1 MSPLFPLNL
10 ALAWHRQGIGSHS
23 KIAQEPPSPPCSRPF
38 RTDFRKR
45 LDADA
50 RRQSGGAHMQALDG
64 GVRAVGEVDVHRHH
78 VGIPRERLATEG
90 VVHGQPLAGYT
101 VQQLLPPDS

>member
-1 MSPLFPLNL
+1 MSPLFPPNL
-10 ALAWHRQGIGSHS
+10 ALAWHRQGIESHS

-50 RRQSGGAHMQALDG
+50 RRQSRGAHMQALDG

>member
-1 MSPLFPLNL
+1 MDRVRCHLCAPRTWP
-10 ALAWHRQGIGSHS
+10 LAWRRQDIGSHR
-23 KIAQEPPSPPCSRPF
+23 KTAQEPPSPPCSRPF
-38 RTDFRKR
+38 CTDFRKR

-50 RRQSGGAHMQALDG
+50 SRQPGGAHMQALDG

-90 VVHGQPLAGYT
+90 IVHSQPLASYT
-101 VQQLLPPDS
+101 V

>member
-1 MSPLFPLNL
+1 MSPLFPPNL

-50 RRQSGGAHMQALDG
+50 SRQSGGAHMQALDG

-78 VGIPRERLATEG
+78 VRIPRERLATEG

>member
-1 MSPLFPLNL
+1 MSPLFPPNL

-38 RTDFRKR
+38 RTDFRKC

-50 RRQSGGAHMQALDG
+50 SRQSGGAHMQALDG

>member
-1 MSPLFPLNL
+1 MSPLFPPNL
-10 ALAWHRQGIGSHS
+10 ALAWHRQGIRSHS

>member
-1 MSPLFPLNL
+1 MSPLFPPNL
-10 ALAWHRQGIGSHS
+10 ALAWHRQGIGSHG